1 MTKLLKIF
9 ISILSMCTLVIV
21 NNHYV
26 DALSTDKINV
36 YFIVSEN
43 KLEKKDELIVNINI
57 DNFDDVD
64 EIKIGI
70 NIANNISPM
79 IMSDGY
85 YELSDNSVFTNV
97 LINTL
102 DEEKILKLHVCKETS
117 EALSY
122 QNNIA
127 TLKFTCLD
135 NVTDAISLFKDK
147 ITLYLFDKENK
158 LLNYDLS
165 FSEKLDASWNI
176 LMNELEVNSIV
187 PDYTKSF
194 IVNNRDERDYEL
206 IIKQN
211 IDSSVLGM
219 QAITIIVID
228 KVNKDYLIYNKAIN
242 VVDKTIPDITYP
254 DTLTIKDEEINN
266 LLLEKYI
273 SINDN
278 YDLKPRIEITY
289 LNSSLEKIETLDEF
303 KKYLKTS
310 KQAYLSF
317 YGIDSS
323 SNTTENIEIEVIITD
338 TTSPVILEKF
348 KDTISI
354 NDDVIDN
361 FKIEEYFEISDNYD
375 LSPRFIYTFKN
386 LNKEDEVINIID
398 ALKEG
403 DIIEIEYYGIDDVGN
418 ETKKKKTLIK
428 INDITRPVINGLEEI
443 TLKDYEVN
451 VNNIIKTI
459 IYSDNLDK
467 KPSLIIEYYTN
478 EEKVNEYQF
487 IENAK
492 KGYSSKVVYKVI
504 DESGNESDQLFQKV
518 TVIDTTAPTISVN
531 HIKNGGKYLKLES
544 IEYEVSDNFNSDI
557 EVYVKLNDNLYEN
570 TLISEVGKY
579 KLEIIAKDA
588 SGNETIK
595 QIEFYIIENNING
608 CMGDVDCY
616 IDNYTNVIIA
626 TSIMM
631 VGIVAV
637 IIIKVVKSKK
647 KKKKELIIN
656 E

>member
-9 ISILSMCTLVIV
+9 ISILSMYTLVIV

-43 KLEKKDELIVNINI
+43 KLEKKDELVVNINI

-70 NIANNISPM
+70 NIANNISPV

-323 SNTTENIEIEVIITD
+323 SNTTENIQIEVIITD

-354 NDDVIDN
+354 NDDVIDD
-361 FKIEEYFEISDNYD
+361 FKIEDYFEISDNYD

-398 ALKEG
+398 VLKEG

-557 EVYVKLNDNLYEN
+557 EVYVKLNDSLYEN

-595 QIEFYIIENNING
+595 QMEFFIIENNING

>member
-9 ISILSMCTLVIV
+9 ISILSMYTLVIV

-43 KLEKKDELIVNINI
+43 QLEKKDELIVNINI

-70 NIANNISPM
+70 NITNNISPV

-361 FKIEEYFEISDNYD
+361 FKIEDYFEISDNYD

-492 KGYSSKVVYKVI
+492 KGYSSKVIYKVI

-518 TVIDTTAPTISVN
+518 TVIDTTAPIISVN

-557 EVYVKLNDNLYEN
+557 EVYVKLNDSLYEN

-595 QIEFYIIENNING
+595 QIEFFIIENNING

-637 IIIKVVKSKK
+637 IIIKVAKSKK

>member
-1 MTKLLKIF
+1 MTKLFKIF
-9 ISILSMCTLVIV
+9 ISILSMYTLVIV

-43 KLEKKDELIVNINI
+43 KLEKKDELVVNINI

-70 NIANNISPM
+70 NIANNISPV

-176 LMNELEVNSIV
+176 LMNELEVNSVV

-354 NDDVIDN
+354 NDDVIDD
-361 FKIEEYFEISDNYD
+361 FKIEDYFEISDNYD

-467 KPSLIIEYYTN
+467 KPSLIIEYYIN

-557 EVYVKLNDNLYEN
+557 EVYVKLNDSLYEN
-570 TLISEVGKY
+570 TLISDVGKY

-595 QIEFYIIENNING
+595 QMEFFIIENNING

-631 VGIVAV
+631 VGIVVV

-647 KKKKELIIN
+647 KKKKELIIS

>member
-9 ISILSMCTLVIV
+9 ISILSMYTLVIV

-43 KLEKKDELIVNINI
+43 KLEKKDELVVNINI

-70 NIANNISPM
+70 NIANNISPV

-176 LMNELEVNSIV
+176 LMNELEVNSVV

-361 FKIEEYFEISDNYD
+361 FKIEDYFEISDNYD

-398 ALKEG
+398 VLKEG

-467 KPSLIIEYYTN
+467 NPSLIIEYYTN

-544 IEYEVSDNFNSDI
+544 IEYEVSDNFNSEI
-557 EVYVKLNDNLYEN
+557 EVYVKLNDSLYEN

-595 QIEFYIIENNING
+595 QMEFFIIENNING

-647 KKKKELIIN
+647 KKKKELIIS

>member
-9 ISILSMCTLVIV
+9 ISILSMYTLVIV

-26 DALSTDKINV
+26 DALSTNNINV

-43 KLEKKDELIVNINI
+43 KLEKKDELVVNINI

-70 NIANNISPM
+70 NITNNICPV
-79 IMSDGY
+79 IINDGY

-135 NVTDAISLFKDK
+135 NVTDAISLFKDN

-158 LLNYDLS
+158 ILNYDIS

-361 FKIEEYFEISDNYD
+361 FKIEDYFEISDNYD

-386 LNKEDEVINIID
+386 LNKEEDVTNIIE

-428 INDITRPVINGLEEI
+428 INDITRPIINGLEEI

-557 EVYVKLNDNLYEN
+557 EVYVKLNGSLYEN

-595 QIEFYIIENNING
+595 QMEFFIIENNING
-608 CMGDVDCY
+608 CMGDVNCY

>member
-9 ISILSMCTLVIV
+9 ISILSMYTLVIV

-43 KLEKKDELIVNINI
+43 KLEKKDELVVNINI
-57 DNFDDVD
+57 DNFDEVD

-70 NIANNISPM
+70 NIANNISPV

-323 SNTTENIEIEVIITD
+323 SNTTENIQIEVIITD

-354 NDDVIDN
+354 NDDVIDD
-361 FKIEEYFEISDNYD
+361 FKIEDYFEISDNYD

-418 ETKKKKTLIK
+418 ETKKQKTLIK

-467 KPSLIIEYYTN
+467 NPSLIIEYYTN

-492 KGYSSKVVYKVI
+492 KGYSSKVIYKVI

-557 EVYVKLNDNLYEN
+557 EVYVKLNDSLYEN
-570 TLISEVGKY
+570 TLISDVGKY

-595 QIEFYIIENNING
+595 QIEFFIIENNING

>member
-9 ISILSMCTLVIV
+9 ISILSMYTLVIV

-26 DALSTDKINV
+26 DALSTDNINV

-43 KLEKKDELIVNINI
+43 KLEKKDELVVNINI

-70 NIANNISPM
+70 NITNNICPV
-79 IMSDGY
+79 IMNDGY

-135 NVTDAISLFKDK
+135 NVTDAISLFKDN

-361 FKIEEYFEISDNYD
+361 FKIEDYFEISDNYD

-386 LNKEDEVINIID
+386 LNKEEDVTNIIE

-428 INDITRPVINGLEEI
+428 INDITSPIINGLEEI

-518 TVIDTTAPTISVN
+518 TVIDTTAPIISVN

-557 EVYVKLNDNLYEN
+557 EVYVKLNGSLYEN

-595 QIEFYIIENNING
+595 QMEFFIIENNING

-631 VGIVAV
+631 VGIVVV